1 MGQQPKAKRALQA
14 IWMAETKA
22 DAEAAFDAFIE
33 SYHVKY

>member
-22 DAEAAFDAFIE
+22 DAEARVRRFHRE
-33 SYHVKY
+33 LPR